1 MAQVQTRGVDDFVT
15 AVSTRAVAEAAPIAR
30 KAPSLP
36 VPRALLGLVILGLLI
51 SLATV
56 ATVVHENEGPAWQP
70 RWVSGTEGVIMDAW
84 GGVRIRATPGLE
96 GRTIGALKTGEPV
109 RILEGPENVAG
120 ERWLKISW
128 LDGNLAGWLP
138 LRYFD
143 QGRLVAGMR
152 L

>member
-1 MAQVQTRGVDDFVT
+1 MS

-30 KAPSLP
+30 KSPSLP
-36 VPRALLGLVILGLLI
+36 VPRALLGLVILGLLT

-56 ATVVHENEGPAWQP
+56 ATVVHENEDPAWQP
-70 RWVSGTEGVIMDAW
+70 RWAPGTEAVIVDAW

-109 RILEGPENVAG
+109 RILEGPENLAG
-120 ERWLKISW
+120 ERWLKVSW
-128 LDGNLAGWLP
+128 LDGSLAGWLP
-138 LRYFD
+138 LRYVEL
-143 QGRLVAGMR
+143 GRLVAGMS